1 MRWSTWDVRIWRLWT
16 SDSDVQSRSPF
27 QTRHGIIYNNGILY
41 FIFSPLQ
48 LIKKTCLFDT
58 QYAASRSCFKRV
70 LSIHNRSVLSLF
82 YQSMFHT
89 LLHFYH
95 HEAIEMR
102 YGGRG
107 WPILIL
113 LKYNSWDSS
122 QCISVTGIYYIITD
136 HGNMYHGVQDST
148 KKTKY
153 GIYIVLW
160 ILYAAVN
167 IAVSYCETYSVILL

>member
-1 MRWSTWDVRIWRLWT
+1 MIDLRRLWT

-27 QTRHGIIYNNGILY
+27 QTRHVIIYNNGILY

-48 LIKKTCLFDT
+48 LIKKPCLFDT
-58 QYAASRSCFKRV
+58 QYAAYISCFKLV

-89 LLHFYH
+89 LLHSRL
-95 HEAIEMR
+95 IIIKQSR
-102 YGGRG
+102 YGDLG
-107 WPILIL
+107 WTILIL
-113 LKYNSWDSS
+113 VKYNSWDFS

-148 KKTKY
+148 KKLNTESM
-153 GIYIVLW
+153 LCCE
-160 ILYAAVN
+160 
-167 IAVSYCETYSVILL
+167 YCMLL